1 MSLRLIALI
10 GLGSILI
17 ACSEEG
23 CKRQI
28 YKVQE
33 AEYRLVP
40 KSGYNV
46 RFFLKPGDTI
56 FVNGKI
62 VEGDK
67 MDYVCLANAIYFSK
81 GIGKPIACSEDI
93 KEVDWKFHIIEAGEY
108 AVQIRNNSD
117 DFKKYYLNTYYVRC
131 E

>member
-1 MSLRLIALI
+1 MYLRLIALI
-10 GLGSILI
+10 SLSSII
-17 ACSEEG
+17 ISCEKSCE
-23 CKRQI
+23 RRV

-46 RFFLKPGDTI
+46 RFFLKAGDSI
-56 FVNGKI
+56 FVIAKAIEGNKI
-62 VEGDK
+62 DFI
-67 MDYVCLANAIYFSK
+67 CLASAIYISK
-81 GIGKPIACSEDI
+81 GIGKPIACLDDV

-108 AVQIRNNSD
+108 AVYIKNNSS